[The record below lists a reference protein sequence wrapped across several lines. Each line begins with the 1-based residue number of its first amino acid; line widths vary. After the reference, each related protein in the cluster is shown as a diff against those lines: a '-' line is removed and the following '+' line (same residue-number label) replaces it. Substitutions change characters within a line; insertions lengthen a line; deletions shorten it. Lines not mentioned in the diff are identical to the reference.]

1 MENKE
6 VILQLKSIGK
16 EGSNVVLTEEQQQ
29 AIDLACEK
37 LAHAIT
43 RQQIMDIIKL
53 LLPLLIEAGKKIID
67 K

>member
-1 MENKE
+1 MLND
-6 VILQLKSIGK
+6 
-16 EGSNVVLTEEQQQ
+16 EQQQ

-37 LAHAIT
+37 LAQAIT

>member
-6 VILQLKSIGK
+6 IILQLKSIGK
-16 EGSNVVLTEEQQQ
+16 EGSLVMLNDEQQQ

-37 LAHAIT
+37 LAQAIT
-43 RQQIMDIIKL
+43 RQQVMDIIKL

>member
-6 VILQLKSIGK
+6 IILQLKSIGK
-16 EGSNVVLTEEQQQ
+16 EGSLVMLNDEQQQ

-37 LAHAIT
+37 LAQAIT